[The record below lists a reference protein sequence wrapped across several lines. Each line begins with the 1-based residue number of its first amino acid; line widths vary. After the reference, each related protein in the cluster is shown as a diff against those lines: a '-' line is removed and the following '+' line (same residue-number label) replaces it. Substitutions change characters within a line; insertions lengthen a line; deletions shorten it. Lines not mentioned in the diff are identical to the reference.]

1 MALPWACSIQSRLIL
16 CRSLS
21 GSSALVGR
29 VSVLLSADVVTGLW
43 LGNLLK
49 WAGAPSP
56 LPRYNKAEVEVVEA
70 AEAVEA
76 VEVAVPDSTVV
87 E

>member
-43 LGNLLK
+43 LHLNCQH
-49 WAGAPSP
+49 ARAVPHRSSEYNP
-56 LPRYNKAEVEVVEA
+56 LPGHSVHNKPYGAKITFMR
-70 AEAVEA
+70 
-76 VEVAVPDSTVV
+76 PLLF
-87 E
+87 